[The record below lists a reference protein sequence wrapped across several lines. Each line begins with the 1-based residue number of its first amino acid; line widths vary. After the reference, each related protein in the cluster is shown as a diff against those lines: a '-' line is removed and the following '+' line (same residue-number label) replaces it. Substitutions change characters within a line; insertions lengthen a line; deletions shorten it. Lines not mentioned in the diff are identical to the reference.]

1 VRDPQEKGWKMNRSL
16 LGVVNCMG
24 KQILESTVYD
34 LEFIPVKVTAHGVII
49 TWEAYHVVPILSLVG
64 AGDDYGRGR
73 YMGD

>member
-1 VRDPQEKGWKMNRSL
+1 
-16 LGVVNCMG
+16 MG